1 MTPVRRAGTLAAVL
15 LLLIAGGLLDRRSRP
30 TSSTAQ
36 LPPVPM
42 AAAAEARSSAWYC
55 AGATAVREGAAD
67 GTVVVA
73 NAGGRPLQG
82 TLTVFPN
89 NAPPRAR
96 PISVNPTGR
105 TAVGLTEIVSAPY
118 VAALVELDGGEAVV
132 ELAVSGAL
140 GMSTTPCASAAS
152 SQWYFADGTTTRDA
166 ASVLFLFNPFPD
178 DAVVDLIFGTE
189 EGPITPQA
197 LTGLTVRGG
206 GLTTVNMGDFV
217 QRREQATTA
226 LRARAG
232 RLVAS
237 RLQTFD
243 GSAGRKG
250 MALTLG
256 AAAPGDLWYLPE
268 GMVNDGLTQRYQIF
282 NPTEREAEVQVELAL
297 DSGEAEPLTV
307 TVPGESRVT
316 VNANDETRIPKGVPH
331 AATVRSLNG
340 VGVVVERTIDAA
352 PAARRTGLA
361 DAFGARVT
369 ARRWC
374 LAAGAADDSTD
385 EFVVVQNPGPDPARV
400 SLAVLADGQR
410 ITPDALQNVEV
421 GAGQRRA
428 VRISATVKRDA
439 TPVVFESDR
448 PIVVERILNRLKG
461 IGVATSIGVP
471 LR

>member
-1 MTPVRRAGTLAAVL
+1 MTPLRRVATIAVVL
-15 LLLIAGGLLDRRSRP
+15 VVLVGGGLLDRRSRP
-30 TSSTAQ
+30 PASTAE
-36 LPPVPM
+36 LPPVPV

-55 AGATAVREGAAD
+55 AGATAAKDGAAD

-73 NAGGRPLQG
+73 NAGSRSLQG
-82 TLTVFPN
+82 TLTAFPN
-89 NAPPRAR
+89 NGPPKTR
-96 PISVNPTGR
+96 PISVGPASRATVSL
-105 TAVGLTEIVSAPY
+105 AEVVSAPF
-118 VAALVELDGGEAVV
+118 VSALVELDGGEAVV
-132 ELAVSGAL
+132 ELAVTGPLGASG
-140 GMSTTPCASAAS
+140 TPCASAAS
-152 SQWYFADGTTTRDA
+152 SQWYFADGSTTRDA
-166 ASVLFLFNPFPD
+166 TSVLFLFNPFPD
-178 DAVVDLIFGTE
+178 DAVVDLVFGTE

-206 GLTTVNMGDFV
+206 ALTTVNMGEFV
-217 QRREQATTA
+217 QRREQATTT

-243 GSAGRKG
+243 GSVGRKG

-268 GMVNDGLTQRYQIF
+268 GVVNDGLNQRYQIF
-282 NPTEREAEVQVELAL
+282 NPTEREAEVEVALAL
-297 DSGEAEPLTV
+297 ESGEAEPLTL

-316 VNANDETRIPKGVPH
+316 VNANDEARIPKGVPH

-361 DAFGARVT
+361 EAFGARLT

-385 EFVVVQNPGPDPARV
+385 EFVVLQNPGSEPARV
-400 SLAVLADGQR
+400 SLVVLVDGER
-410 ITPDALQNVEV
+410 VSGDALQNVEV
-421 GAGQRRA
+421 GPGQRRSVRIADA
-428 VRISATVKRDA
+428 VRRAA
-439 TPVVFESDR
+439 TPVVVEADR
-448 PIVVERILNRLKG
+448 PVVVERVLNRLKG
-461 IGVATSIGVP
+461 IGVATSIGIP